1 MSHAERP
8 FEDQDDD
15 LDEIRPGDAD
25 YDLSEEH
32 GYTWEPHRTN
42 WPPRWLIVAVT
53 AAVIAALVVPSLI
66 IILDRY

>member
-1 MSHAERP
+1 VNPERP
-8 FEDQDDD
+8 LEEQADD
-15 LDEIRPGDAD
+15 EFRPGDSD

-32 GYTWEPHRTN
+32 GYSWEPHRTN

-53 AAVIAALVVPSLI
+53 GGVIAALVVPSVI